1 MLSSNRGDDEVFD
14 IIQRLTLSLIS
25 YEFNLVIVSLESEF
39 FSFCGSKSYR
49 SRNPFLYIARLRP
62 IGLLQQHRF
71 SGQIRVN
78 EVCHLSTLGL
88 MVDDDHPFVPVSG
101 LLEDN
106 IALHDI
112 RNRVR
117 NRVRGGSHRQ
127 YLLNRSMDI
136 QTRIK

>member
-1 MLSSNRGDDEVFD
+1 MLSSNRRDNEVFNTVQC
-14 IIQRLTLSLIS
+14 IMLSLILYKFS
-25 YEFNLVIVSLESEF
+25 FVVLSLESEF
-39 FSFCGSKSYR
+39 LSFCGSKSYC
-49 SRNPFLYIARLRP
+49 SRNPCFYIARFWP
-62 IGLLQQHRF
+62 IRLPQQHRF

-78 EVCHLSTLGL
+78 EVCHLSTLDL
-88 MVDDDHPFVPVSG
+88 VVDDDHPFVPVSG

-117 NRVRGGSHRQ
+117 NRAHGGSYRQ